1 MDPAEAWRQWY
12 EIGSKMWADVLQ
24 GSRENYLDPYGLYRQ
39 WFEGMEALGKA
50 MTTGGANGVANGVP
64 KSFSNGVTGGA
75 DPTEVWRKW
84 SDSAIESWQKS
95 SELSQEMLGMAPRW
109 LEMLEQVRINL
120 MSVESFPKDPL
131 ELTVQWYN
139 ATSGPL
145 SELVQDVIERE
156 EFLEPASRWLQN
168 YASLYKVFR
177 GRSEEALKNLQLP
190 VRSDIARVA
199 GLVVALEDKVDRIEE
214 AFEDF
219 EYGYAKPATAEELA
233 GLEQRL
239 DRVEGKLDRLLSALE
254 SGSATNGAAPAPDGA
269 REGQI
274 KATDAARRKA
284 EQLGVD
290 LAEVDGTGAGGQI
303 TVEDVRRKG
312 DS

>member
-1 MDPAEAWRQWY
+1 MADERRGGPGTDPAEVWRQWY
-12 EIGSKMWADVLQ
+12 EVGSRMWADALR
-24 GSRENYLDPYGLYRQ
+24 GSQESYLDPYGVYRQ
-39 WFEGMEALGKA
+39 WFESMEALGKQ
-50 MTTGGANGVANGVP
+50 MTAGVRSANG
-64 KSFSNGVTGGA
+64 A
-75 DPTEVWRKW
+75 DRAVGNVDPAEVWRKW
-84 SDSAIESWQKS
+84 SDATLESWQKS
-95 SELSQEMLGMAPRW
+95 AELSGEMMGMAPRW
-109 LEMLEQVRINL
+109 MEMLDQVRANL
-120 MSVESFPKDPL
+120 MSVEKFPKDPL

-177 GRSEEALKNLQLP
+177 DRSEEHLRSLQLP

-219 EYGYAKPATAEELA
+219 EYGYAKPATAEEV
-233 GLEQRL
+233 GVLEERL
-239 DRVEGKLDRLLSALE
+239 DRVEGKLDRLLAALE
-254 SGSATNGAAPAPDGA
+254 NGAANNGAADGA
-269 REGQI
+269 EERQVR
-274 KATDAARRKA
+274 ATDAARRKA
-284 EQLGVD
+284 QELGVD

-312 DS
+312 EI

>member
-12 EIGSKMWADVLQ
+12 EIGSKLWADVLQ

-39 WFEGMEALGKA
+39 WFEGMEALGKG
-50 MTTGGANGVANGVP
+50 MTVGANGVTNG
-64 KSFSNGVTGGA
+64 FSNVGAGA
-75 DPTEVWRKW
+75 DPNEVWRKW
-84 SDSAIESWQKS
+84 TDSALESWQKS

-109 LEMLEQVRINL
+109 LEMLEQVRANL

-199 GLVVALEDKVDRIEE
+199 GLVVALEDKVDRLEE

-233 GLEQRL
+233 GLEERL

-254 SGSATNGAAPAPDGA
+254 GGSATNGAVPASDGA
-269 REGQI
+269 PEERQVR
-274 KATDAARRKA
+274 ATDAARRKA
-284 EQLGVD
+284 EELDVD
-290 LAEVDGTGAGGQI
+290 LAQVDGTGAGGQI